1 MNEIKIKR
9 AAQDY
14 LYRLIRIGV
23 NMGRACNLHY
33 EMIGII
39 ECEKLTQKETAL
51 LIDILVG
58 QESFSLKQDKA
69 PDIEVDLEELR
80 KKWAEA
86 PDINYESVK
95 DSSPKTNLEIGIDLA
110 SGEDK
115 TATKYSWIDKE
126 GKTQSSNNIPMIE
139 DIQERDGMYI
149 QHIDRTE
156 IDYDFLKPDKPK
168 IEEMEREII
177 GYKFK
182 DAGAYGTF
190 FNIYYQ
196 ATNKIYPYQYNLE
209 GRINGYDI
217 DNLDCNIYLFFC
229 KEHEILEIIFNPIY
243 KEEFKVGDI
252 VVGWHNNENKLN
264 SNAWEI
270 GKISEKGKISK
281 NEYVYP
287 DNEVSWNTGISNIRK
302 ATPEEIE
309 EFNKKEN
316 DLKAGHWYKTDKEKS
331 LWFIK

>member
-14 LYRLIRIGV
+14 LYRLIGIGV
-23 NMGRACNLHY
+23 NMGRASNLHN

-39 ECEKLTQKETAL
+39 EGEKLTQKETAL
-51 LIDILVG
+51 LIDILVD
-58 QESFSLKQDKA
+58 QESFSLKQYKA
-69 PDIEVDLEELR
+69 PHLEVDLEELR

-86 PDINYESVK
+86 PDINYEFEQLK
-95 DSSPKTNLEIGIDLA
+95 NINNPKT
-110 SGEDK
+110 
-115 TATKYSWIDKE
+115 
-126 GKTQSSNNIPMIE
+126 
-139 DIQERDGMYI
+139 
-149 QHIDRTE
+149 
-156 IDYDFLKPDKPK
+156 
-168 IEEMEREII
+168 EEMEREII

-182 DAGAYGTF
+182 DEDCYDKFITVFNELSENVYMDGYNKEGT
-190 FNIYYQ
+190 YYKSGFDFPNNGWQ
-196 ATNKIYPYQYNLE
+196 TCLNFAKKHNL
-209 GRINGYDI
+209 
-217 DNLDCNIYLFFC
+217 
-229 KEHEILEIIFNPIY
+229 LEELFNPVY
-243 KEEFKVGDI
+243 REEFKVGDI

-264 SNAWEI
+264 SNAWKI